1 MKNLMF
7 LFPPEQPSH
16 PAIYLQRTFVSE
28 TNTFQAIN
36 IVINFRNVLNTLQPI
51 ISKFIDQK
59 GCNAMF
65 LPQNLFWVQKYLRI
79 EEYPQPPLQT
89 KSRTRHGSMP
99 SGMY

>member
-7 LFPPEQPSH
+7 LFPSEQPSH
-16 PAIYLQRTFVSE
+16 RAIYLQRKFVSE

-36 IVINFRNVLNTLQPI
+36 LVIHFKHVLNTLQPI

-65 LPQNLFWVQKYLRI
+65 LPPNLFGVQKYLRI

-99 SGMY
+99 SDMY

>member
-1 MKNLMF
+1 MAQNCQLARKF
-7 LFPPEQPSH
+7 LAWS
-16 PAIYLQRTFVSE
+16 LQTYTVHFK
-28 TNTFQAIN
+28 
-36 IVINFRNVLNTLQPI
+36 NVLNTLQPI

-99 SGMY
+99 SDMY